1 MPTRREILQGAAA
14 FALLSKLGTH
24 AARAAGGDGYVP
36 VGDPLVQ
43 KKLAAWQD
51 WKFGILLHWGAYSQR
66 GIVESWS
73 ICSEDEPWC
82 ARPPGIGYVE
92 YKRDYEQL
100 PKTFDPRK
108 FEPALWAAAAH
119 DAGMRYVVFTTKH
132 HDGFCMFDTR
142 RTDYRITAPDVPYH
156 ANANADVTR
165 ALFDAFRVRGLGIG
179 AYFSKAD
186 WHHPTYWSPR
196 WATPTRNNNYDTRKY
211 PGMWQRFVEFTHAQI
226 DELTSRYGSIDLLWL
241 DAGWVN
247 ANAHP
252 DAKAY
257 GMDVPWPQDIDMRK
271 LAAIARGNQPGIILV
286 NRDEGGPYENYR
298 TPEQAV
304 PDKPLPYPWETCMT
318 MGDSWSY
325 KPDDNY
331 KSARELVHLLVDVVA
346 RGGNLLLGVGP
357 DGNGELPPTALQ
369 RMREIGEWMRV
380 NGSAI
385 HGARAIAPYAQGR
398 LRFTRNR
405 DGSVNAIH
413 LADAGEPEPPAIVA
427 LQTLLPAE
435 GAQVRWAG
443 GGEPLAWHTR
453 DGQAVVALPESLR
466 RRLRGAPAWTLRIS
480 AVRV

>member
-108 FEPALWAAAAH
+108 FDPALWAAAAH

-142 RTDYRITAPDVPYH
+142 RADYRITAPDVPYH

-165 ALFDAFRVRGLGIG
+165 ALFDAFRARGLGIG

-186 WHHPTYWSPR
+186 WHHPAYWSPR

-241 DAGWVN
+241 DAGL
-247 ANAHP
+247 
-252 DAKAY
+252 
-257 GMDVPWPQDIDMRK
+257 I
-271 LAAIARGNQPGIILV
+271 AAWIWMTVFIFLLSGLFWRRFRQGKWKNIEMI
-286 NRDEGGPYENYR
+286 R
-298 TPEQAV
+298 T
-304 PDKPLPYPWETCMT
+304 
-318 MGDSWSY
+318 
-325 KPDDNY
+325 
-331 KSARELVHLLVDVVA
+331 
-346 RGGNLLLGVGP
+346 
-357 DGNGELPPTALQ
+357 
-369 RMREIGEWMRV
+369 
-380 NGSAI
+380 
-385 HGARAIAPYAQGR
+385 
-398 LRFTRNR
+398 
-405 DGSVNAIH
+405 
-413 LADAGEPEPPAIVA
+413 EPPA
-427 LQTLLPAE
+427 
-435 GAQVRWAG
+435 R
-443 GGEPLAWHTR
+443 
-453 DGQAVVALPESLR
+453 SSR
-466 RRLRGAPAWTLRIS
+466 R
-480 AVRV
+480 